1 MEAATSIDP
10 PNETP
15 VTGRLPGWEE
25 PNGCPNGGKDETPAG
40 LVISATEL
48 GYYASWRFCPRC
60 AWIRLHVK
68 DLPFQGF
75 PGIFSSIDRYNKL
88 IVHNHFDHERRPPA
102 WLAELGE
109 TGEYVNPPHWSAFRV
124 TDPESGVTVRGE
136 ADGIFKLND
145 GSYVIVDYK
154 TARYTEAQEGMFRAY
169 RVQLNTYAYIAERL
183 GLSPVSRLAL
193 VYMEPSTDEESARE
207 PGLVD
212 SLGFVMGF
220 RAKVVDVELRMER
233 LVLPLLRKAKRIY
246 ELDKPPPT
254 GRKCRDCK
262 ALDGLIETLG
272 R

>member
-1 MEAATSIDP
+1 MEAGTSTDP
-10 PNETP
+10 LNETP
-15 VTGRLPGWEE
+15 VTGRLLGWEE
-25 PNGCPNGGKDETPAG
+25 PNGCPSGGKDETPAG

-68 DLPFQGF
+68 NLPFQGF

-88 IVHNHFDHERRPPA
+88 IVHNHFDDERRPPA
-102 WLAELGE
+102 WLSELGE
-109 TGEYVNPPHWSAFRV
+109 TCEYVNPPHWSAFRV

-154 TARYTEAQEGMFRAY
+154 TARYTEAQQGMFRAY

-212 SLGFVMGF
+212 NLGFVMGF

-254 GRKCRDCK
+254 GRRCRDCK